1 MPKHSTGGSCLP
13 EYSNGRRLLGF
24 CLSDKIVEVKSLDK
38 SLIEVETDPALSA
51 KMSVQLKV
59 NGPRGEE
66 KIVDICDNMDQMKAL
81 TVMELKSKIAKALVI
96 SKHDFSYRLLLHFY
110 RNANVILLLNSRF
123 CLQNSLFKCS
133 ASAVSIYVVFSQSDN
148 THNNHK
154 HDF

>member
-13 EYSNGRRLLGF
+13 EYPNGRRLLGF

-110 RNANVILLLNSRF
+110 
-123 CLQNSLFKCS
+123 
-133 ASAVSIYVVFSQSDN
+133 
-148 THNNHK
+148 
-154 HDF
+154 